1 MLVVQTELP
10 HVSQQLGR
18 LPAAEKLHRQKK
30 LDPLEISELMAIQE
44 HLLQLGV
51 GQQRSGLKTRCT
63 IFFSESLSSAAVTW
77 QNRSF

>member
-1 MLVVQTELP
+1 MLVVRTELP

-18 LPAAEKLHRQKK
+18 LPSAERLHRQKK

-51 GQQRSGLKTRCT
+51 GQQRSELKTRCT